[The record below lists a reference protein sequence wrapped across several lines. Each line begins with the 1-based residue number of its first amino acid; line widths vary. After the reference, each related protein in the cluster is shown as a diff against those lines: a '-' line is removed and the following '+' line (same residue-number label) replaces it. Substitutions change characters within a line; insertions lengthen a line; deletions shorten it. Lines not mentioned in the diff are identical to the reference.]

1 MLAAED
7 QRVKGYVW
15 EFLPRQ
21 TVLPDND
28 GKCESF
34 EKQTNRQ
41 VEVKVLNP
49 SIRTAKQLLTW
60 ECQCRVC
67 SIIWSKLLNIAPRLW
82 RLHSETDKE
91 AQSPFPYQKDKWVC
105 LWEASVSWNSHNYVL
120 DILGLPR
127 TSLASPLVW
136 EMTLSF
142 TFLAS
147 SKSPPWQHNDN
158 YPVVWCAELKI
169 KFDGNLE
176 TTGEFSMAFDEREW
190 AKSTWLLSLIGTE
203 WSALLWV

>member
-7 QRVKGYVW
+7 QRVKGCVW

-120 DILGLPR
+120 AFPGHPWPSQDILGL
-127 TSLASPLVW
+127 SLGLGDD
-136 EMTLSF
+136 TLFYLSCF
-142 TFLAS
+142 FQVS
-147 SKSPPWQHNDN
+147 SLTAQW
-158 YPVVWCAELKI
+158 
-169 KFDGNLE
+169 
-176 TTGEFSMAFDEREW
+176 
-190 AKSTWLLSLIGTE
+190 
-203 WSALLWV
+203 

>member
-49 SIRTAKQLLTW
+49 SIQTAKQLLTW

-91 AQSPFPYQKDKWVC
+91 AQSPFPYQKDGFACERHLLVGI
-105 LWEASVSWNSHNYVL
+105 VITMSW
-120 DILGLPR
+120 
-127 TSLASPLVW
+127 TSLAFPGHPWPLPWSGRWHSLLPFLLLPSLLLDSTMIIFQLFDV
-136 EMTLSF
+136 LS
-142 TFLAS
+142 
-147 SKSPPWQHNDN
+147 
-158 YPVVWCAELKI
+158 
-169 KFDGNLE
+169 
-176 TTGEFSMAFDEREW
+176 
-190 AKSTWLLSLIGTE
+190 
-203 WSALLWV
+203 